1 LSQLQYETYMKRKA
15 APEDPMQPARAEAS
29 RPRSKAVA
37 AASVPD
43 TYWTLPSAWRPTME
57 DVLVEVSASGSS
69 HAMAAAA
76 LVGGRALA
84 QALQMPTTW
93 PEDGSDLEGLSSA
106 LLREG
111 LLDLKAW
118 IRFANTASNQ
128 RSMAPR
134 KGSKELASHLPSI
147 LPMPEKVLA
156 VVAMLYDVGDVRQV
170 DLSGMGLETVPLA
183 LRAFRGLRSVDL
195 SFNRNLVSLASL
207 ASCSA
212 VEAIRLGSCLKL
224 TDLKPLASL
233 TKLSAVDLSGCV
245 ALSDAGP
252 LLAGGYEPPP
262 NPMHDVLAGQD
273 APEASAQEPPHVAA
287 KPADSPPRPG
297 GPKVPPSGEIPG
309 MPAASLPGTKAKA
322 KKEPGTTAEGLPVKP
337 SAPAATTAPEVPV
350 ANGKTDPREFR
361 HRGLWPKEV
370 LALGNPTLRWLS
382 LSGCR
387 ALRKG
392 LAHLRRCQA
401 LRFLDL
407 FECDYVDAGEV
418 LDACMAP
425 QVDFVVWPSLEHLL
439 NSARKA
445 ALSQSEVHDLMAAA
459 LDSAEEKRHLAHL
472 EDVIHGLPA
481 CQKLAKAAT
490 RDAAARAAQDFG
502 LPFEQTKVAKPK
514 TSLFP
519 ELLPDESEDEEEA
532 SAEEDQ
538 EEDPQSSRGDL
549 QACIHATAFVRRVRA
564 DGFKPTGDIQGTR
577 LFRILDA
584 DRDGVLSKKDFGFLD
599 LSLVPPH
606 EVNEAI
612 GLLLRRHQML
622 PDVVASDLAGHGSQI
637 DLKRVVECMV
647 IAGVEEEIAKPT
659 AQVVAYCTKAIWSA
673 LLGHPAACRLALQ
686 HSIGAFVIAYKLSL
700 LESFKSF
707 LVGRWENC
715 MRGFRRLTDSKHVRR
730 QDFLDIMEGYEWD
743 DGNPSVLETVYN
755 LLDRD
760 GSGLVR
766 EKDFAAL
773 EEFKAE
779 EFLDAMSRVG
789 RALLKFPQERPGRL
803 AKMSL
808 DLRFPPKDQED
819 RGIGRASFVEAWQ
832 DMGSRAHAADAK
844 IVFGLLDFDG
854 DGRIYRDRFLILC
867 DALPRRAEIF
877 ALADLSQHLVKTFG
891 SLPDAYAA
899 FANISGEEAS
909 PSNKK
914 AKAAA
919 EAGRRAS
926 FAF

>member
-1 LSQLQYETYMKRKA
+1 
-15 APEDPMQPARAEAS
+15 
-29 RPRSKAVA
+29 
-37 AASVPD
+37 
-43 TYWTLPSAWRPTME
+43 
-57 DVLVEVSASGSS
+57 
-69 HAMAAAA
+69 
-76 LVGGRALA
+76 
-84 QALQMPTTW
+84 
-93 PEDGSDLEGLSSA
+93 
-106 LLREG
+106 
-111 LLDLKAW
+111 
-118 IRFANTASNQ
+118 
-128 RSMAPR
+128 
-134 KGSKELASHLPSI
+134 
-147 LPMPEKVLA
+147 
-156 VVAMLYDVGDVRQV
+156 
-170 DLSGMGLETVPLA
+170 
-183 LRAFRGLRSVDL
+183 
-195 SFNRNLVSLASL
+195 
-207 ASCSA
+207 
-212 VEAIRLGSCLKL
+212 
-224 TDLKPLASL
+224 
-233 TKLSAVDLSGCV
+233 
-245 ALSDAGP
+245 
-252 LLAGGYEPPP
+252 
-262 NPMHDVLAGQD
+262 
-273 APEASAQEPPHVAA
+273 
-287 KPADSPPRPG
+287 
-297 GPKVPPSGEIPG
+297 
-309 MPAASLPGTKAKA
+309 
-322 KKEPGTTAEGLPVKP
+322 
-337 SAPAATTAPEVPV
+337 
-350 ANGKTDPREFR
+350 
-361 HRGLWPKEV
+361 
-370 LALGNPTLRWLS
+370 
-382 LSGCR
+382 
-387 ALRKG
+387 
-392 LAHLRRCQA
+392 
-401 LRFLDL
+401 
-407 FECDYVDAGEV
+407 
-418 LDACMAP
+418 
-425 QVDFVVWPSLEHLL
+425 
-439 NSARKA
+439 
-445 ALSQSEVHDLMAAA
+445 
-459 LDSAEEKRHLAHL
+459 
-472 EDVIHGLPA
+472 
-481 CQKLAKAAT
+481 
-490 RDAAARAAQDFG
+490 
-502 LPFEQTKVAKPK
+502 
-514 TSLFP
+514 
-519 ELLPDESEDEEEA
+519 
-532 SAEEDQ
+532 
-538 EEDPQSSRGDL
+538 
-549 QACIHATAFVRRVRA
+549 
-564 DGFKPTGDIQGTR
+564 
-577 LFRILDA
+577 LDA